1 MKLYRRMRLFALSV
15 GIKQLSLDEASGW
28 QLADHLRHYNHH
40 LVKLRKCEPHDEGL
54 FSRHLVACGQVLSK
68 IAFEASMKGVDVDH
82 DELTSIQREI
92 NQYLNTIAND
102 VSSEHIP
109 DSIASGIH
117 IATES
122 P

>member
-40 LVKLRKCEPHDEGL
+40 LVKLRKCGPRDEGL
-54 FSRHLVACGQVLSK
+54 FSRHLLACGQVLSK
-68 IAFEASMKGVDVDH
+68 IAFEASLKGVDVDH
-82 DELTSIQREI
+82 DELTSIQSEI
-92 NQYLNTIAND
+92 NQYLNIIAND

-109 DSIASGIH
+109 DSVASGIRFT
-117 IATES
+117 AES